1 MTTGE
6 KIREARLRAGFTQK
20 RLSELTGIAEPTLR
34 KYESNRLNPK
44 KETLEKIASPLG
56 IHYLS
61 LYDDD
66 LADLAPFFKEN
77 ALPST
82 EPSMFETEQKAAAL
96 GMTVVEYLLS
106 KPETREVGE
115 QYQILLKQAE
125 KHDSKARIDAA
136 FELLNNDGQKKAAER
151 VEELTEI
158 PKYQRKAPP
167 EGKDTPPG
175 GTPTEVPPE
184 DR

>member
-20 RLSELTGIAEPTLR
+20 KLSELTGIAEPTLR

-66 LADLAPFFKEN
+66 IADIAPFFKEN
-77 ALPST
+77 SLPST
-82 EPSMFETEQKAAAL
+82 EPTWAETEQEAAAL
-96 GMTVVEYLLS
+96 GMTMTEYLLS
-106 KPETREVGE
+106 KPETRKIGE
-115 QYQILLKQAE
+115 HYQAMLKQTE
-125 KHDSKARIDAA
+125 KRFNKARIDSA
-136 FELLNNDGQKKAAER
+136 FELLNDDGQKKAAER

-167 EGKDTPPG
+167 EGKDTAPEEKPS
-175 GTPTEVPPE
+175 E

>member
-96 GMTVVEYLLS
+96 GMTVTEYLLS
-106 KPETREVGE
+106 NPEIRKIGG
-115 QYQILLKQAE
+115 QYQALVKQTE
-125 KHDSKARIDAA
+125 HRLNKVRIDSA
-136 FELLNNDGQKKAAER
+136 FELLNDDGQKKAAER

-158 PKYQRKAPP
+158 PKYQRKVVS
-167 EGKDTPPG
+167 EGKDTAPGEKPPKR
-175 GTPTEVPPE
+175 P
-184 DR
+184 